1 MIAPVFELMPMLLV
15 ENTEVSRLRVACAAD
30 LGQQLRLA
38 SEQVIEGEF
47 KDLKTP
53 EIAPPSVTP
62 SAELTS

>member
-1 MIAPVFELMPMLLV
+1 MLLV
-15 ENTEVSRLRVACAAD
+15 ENTEVSRLRFPDPVACAAD